1 MPRSRQARRSNP
13 RCPILPTPPLYFPPP
28 TTSAIIPSKAHRQP
42 RGPPNAPPPPA
53 PLLPAPYDERDYT
66 LEGPPLAPRYP
77 ERPAR
82 RLIKC
87 APLQTG
93 EGWTMDSPEQDREA
107 ILAAM
112 GHLSHGVYVLGSRRG
127 REMTA
132 MTAPRAAQASERP
145 PRAAAP

>member
-1 MPRSRQARRSNP
+1 MNSKYTTVCNAPIPTSATFKPPLSNP
-13 RCPILPTPPLYFPPP
+13 SY
-28 TTSAIIPSKAHRQP
+28 TSS
-42 RGPPNAPPPPA
+42 
-53 PLLPAPYDERDYT
+53 LLPAAYAERDYT

-77 ERPAR
+77 ERPAP
-82 RLIKC
+82 RLIEC
-87 APLQTG
+87 APLHTG
-93 EGWTMDSPEQDREA
+93 EGRATDSPEQDREA